1 MATELNMNEME
12 AVTGGKGGSPTKL
25 PEKKGFIVYRIQSG
39 DCLSKIAP
47 AFNTTTNYLMSIN
60 PTITNKNDITA
71 GYWIYVPAKQSSF
84 CLSGKGLSPNDLKGS
99 QEAAPS
105 CMR

>member
-25 PEKKGFIVYRIQSG
+25 PEKKGFLVYRIQSG

-71 GYWIYVPAKQSSF
+71 GYWFYVPAK
-84 CLSGKGLSPNDLKGS
+84 
-99 QEAAPS
+99 
-105 CMR
+105 

>member
-1 MATELNMNEME
+1 MSNIEMNLNEME

-47 AFNTTTNYLMSIN
+47 AFNTTTNYLMAIN

-71 GYWIYVPAKQSSF
+71 GYYMYVPK
-84 CLSGKGLSPNDLKGS
+84 KLK
-99 QEAAPS
+99 
-105 CMR
+105 